1 MHSLMK
7 KAAVTLLPLLL
18 ILTLGLAACGSA
30 SGESNAHAPANEVD
44 MGTNNFVQTS
54 RTITTGESIHFVD
67 QQSGTTHIL
76 CIGKDG
82 RCDTSAKGPQD
93 LAGQGFTIQPGQ
105 SQDVRFDTA
114 GTYAVTC
121 TIHPNMNVMITVS

>member
-1 MHSLMK
+1 MHRLMK
-7 KAAVTLLPLLL
+7 TAVVLLFPLLL
-18 ILTLGLAACGSA
+18 ILPLGFAACGSA
-30 SGESNAHAPANEVD
+30 AGDSNANAPANEAD

-54 RTITTGESIHFVD
+54 RTIKTGESIHFVD

-82 RCDTSAKGPQD
+82 HCDTGAKGPQD
-93 LAGQGFTIQPGQ
+93 LTGQGFTIQPGE
-105 SQDVRFDTA
+105 SHDVLFDTP

-121 TIHPNMNVMITVS
+121 TIHPNMNMTITVS